1 MKKKISKYL
10 SLFFVFMLLMPTNVS
25 AEKANS
31 LGSKIQYTI
40 IQPEAVYSVAP
51 GDSLKYVLK
60 VILPTSPKELAKEVK
75 NFTVTVKIDKDLHTE
90 KVSLRELKPIDKKI
104 GLTMNRSE
112 KSPNNTVSFIVKDI
126 KALGDKKEFNI
137 DIETKAKKGMKGEV
151 FTNSAVL
158 TYESKDGEELSNGQK
173 DISSNTKK
181 SNGTLKITNAV
192 YDDTSEIKG
201 QTEKNAV
208 VKVFLEDK
216 EIAKGKSDA
225 QGNYAIKIQPL
236 EVGTHLK
243 VVSYFDDGK
252 DTKIADH
259 DLEVLKEDKTETI
272 VEDIKKD
279 EEAENVGDTEVPVD
293 DFYTLETLKDYLD
306 MAKGLNTRNVSK
318 EDSAR
323 LKAAIA
329 YGDYIRV
336 KTDPSTE
343 DFKEAIDKLD
353 EATKYIR
360 KPYMNGYSEDKFGPN
375 DKMTR
380 AQAASVLARIIN
392 GKDPKGEFSSFK
404 DISAEKWYA
413 ESIAFMEKE
422 KIINGY
428 SDNTFKPEKEITR
441 AEFATILTKIVDI
454 DDEDNIRPMEFND
467 IKENH
472 WAKKSIDIV
481 TSQGLMKGRGKDK
494 FAPNEPITRA
504 EVATVLNKIQKR
516 NPNEEFIKKY
526 SKNPF
531 KDLKENFWGYYEIL
545 EATGN

>member
-90 KVSLRELKPIDKKI
+90 KVSIRELKPIDKKI

-126 KALGDKKEFNI
+126 EALGDKKEFNI

-279 EEAENVGDTEVPVD
+279 EEAEKAGDTEVAVD

-504 EVATVLNKIQKR
+504 EVATVLNKMQKK

-531 KDLKENFWGYYEIL
+531 KDLKENFWGYCEVL

>member
-10 SLFFVFMLLMPTNVS
+10 SLFFVFMLLIPVNIY
-25 AEKANS
+25 AEKADS

-51 GDSLKYVLK
+51 GDTLKYVLK

-126 KALGDKKEFNI
+126 EILGDKKEFNI

-181 SNGTLKITNAV
+181 SNGRLKITNAV

-201 QTEKNAV
+201 QTEKNAI
-208 VKVFLEDK
+208 VKIFLQNK
-216 EIAKGKSDA
+216 EIAKGKSDE
-225 QGNYAIKIQPL
+225 QGNYVIKIQPL

-243 VVSYFDDGK
+243 VVSYFNDGK

-259 DLEVLKEDKTETI
+259 DLEVLKEEKTETI

-279 EEAENVGDTEVPVD
+279 EEVESLGEKS
-293 DFYTLETLKDYLD
+293 YTLETLKDYLD

-336 KTDPSTE
+336 KTDQSLN
-343 DFKEAIDKLD
+343 DFKEAIDKLY
-353 EATKYIR
+353 EATRYIR
-360 KPYMNGYSEDKFGPN
+360 KPYMNGYSENKFGPN

-380 AQAASVLARIIN
+380 AQSASVLARIIK
-392 GKDPKGEFSSFK
+392 GEDPKGEFSSFK
-404 DISAEKWYA
+404 DVAAKKWYA

-428 SDNTFKPEKEITR
+428 NDNTFKPEKEITR
-441 AEFATILTKIVDI
+441 AEFAKILTKIVDL
-454 DDEDNIRPMEFND
+454 DAEDNIHPIEFKD

-481 TSQGLMKGRGKDK
+481 TSQGLMKGREKEK
-494 FAPNEPITRA
+494 FAPNEPITRT
-504 EVATVLNKIQKR
+504 EVATVLNKLQKR
-516 NPNEEFIKKY
+516 TPNEEFIKNY

-531 KDLKENFWGYYEIL
+531 KDLKENFWGYCEVL
-545 EATGN
+545 EATGY